1 MSSAFYVPQMNHPSM
16 NGTHG
21 TQVTQGSSCDY
32 NKEMLNDYKGKIE
45 VMSKLCHESSG
56 HFSGIKNMLVL
67 PSILIS
73 AALVILNALATN
85 QDDEKIKEGITYTN
99 IVLNAIGFILVSWQ
113 NQFKIAEKAQNF
125 KDLGDSFIK
134 LHHSIDRSANSGTLN
149 NQFLNNLIDKYD
161 NFLSQCDSFPG
172 NIVNKIQNQYKDSP
186 TELPMVLT
194 STIVHSS

>member
-1 MSSAFYVPQMNHPSM
+1 MASPFYVPTIGQNSIIQNNTP
-16 NGTHG
+16 
-21 TQVTQGSSCDY
+21 QSSDF
-32 NKEMLNDYKGKIE
+32 NKDMLNEYKNKIE
-45 VMSKLCHESSG
+45 VMSRLCHESSG

-73 AALVILNALATN
+73 AALVILNSLATN
-85 QDDEKIKEGITYTN
+85 QEDDKVKEGITYTN

-134 LHHSIDRSANSGTLN
+134 LHHSIDRSTNSGTLN

-161 NFLSQCDSFPG
+161 NYLSQCDSFPG
-172 NIVNKIQNQYKDSP
+172 NVVKKIQCEYKNIT

-194 STIVHSS
+194 SAIVHSV

>member
-1 MSSAFYVPQMNHPSM
+1 MTSPFYVPTIGQNGPIPNNPS
-16 NGTHG
+16 
-21 TQVTQGSSCDY
+21 QCSDF
-32 NKEMLNDYKGKIE
+32 NKEMLSEYKNKIE

-56 HFSGIKNMLVL
+56 YFSGIKNMLVL

-73 AALVILNALATN
+73 AALVILNSLATN
-85 QDDEKIKEGITYTN
+85 QENERVKEGVTYTN

-134 LHHSIDRSANSGTLN
+134 LHHSIDRSTNSGTLN

-161 NFLSQCDSFPG
+161 NYLSQCDSFPG
-172 NIVNKIQNQYKDSP
+172 SAVNKIKLQYKNIE

-194 STIVHSS
+194 STIVHSA